1 MNGAGL
7 KYSDNLFLK
16 KVLDIITSNAIINIV
31 KGKEVI
37 TMEKLI
43 EAKYNLKV
51 VNYAMLQKNR
61 DKLDIEEPLLATR
74 IIAME
79 LGALLNR
86 FTFWDDVTELLKG
99 DKNLD
104 AMREMWEA
112 KVQEAKEQLYGE

>member
-1 MNGAGL
+1 
-7 KYSDNLFLK
+7 
-16 KVLDIITSNAIINIV
+16 
-31 KGKEVI
+31 
-37 TMEKLI
+37 MEKLI

-61 DKLDIEEPLLATR
+61 DKLDNEESLLLAARTV
-74 IIAME
+74 AME

-86 FTFWDDVTELLKG
+86 FTFWDDVMELLKG

>member
-1 MNGAGL
+1 M
-7 KYSDNLFLK
+7 
-16 KVLDIITSNAIINIV
+16 NIV

-37 TMEKLI
+37 TMKKLI

-51 VNYAMLQKNR
+51 VNYAILQRQR
-61 DKLDIEEPLLATR
+61 DKLDVENSLLATR
-74 IIAME
+74 TLAME
-79 LGALLNR
+79 LGGLLNR

>member
-1 MNGAGL
+1 
-7 KYSDNLFLK
+7 
-16 KVLDIITSNAIINIV
+16 
-31 KGKEVI
+31 
-37 TMEKLI
+37 MEKLI

-61 DKLDIEEPLLATR
+61 DKLDNEESLLLAARTV
-74 IIAME
+74 AME

-86 FTFWDDVTELLKG
+86 FTFWDDVTELLEG

>member
-1 MNGAGL
+1 
-7 KYSDNLFLK
+7 
-16 KVLDIITSNAIINIV
+16 
-31 KGKEVI
+31 
-37 TMEKLI
+37 MEKLI

-61 DKLDIEEPLLATR
+61 DKLDIEESLLAART
-74 IIAME
+74 IAME

-104 AMREMWEA
+104 AMREMWES

>member
-1 MNGAGL
+1 
-7 KYSDNLFLK
+7 
-16 KVLDIITSNAIINIV
+16 
-31 KGKEVI
+31 
-37 TMEKLI
+37 MEKLI

-61 DKLDIEEPLLATR
+61 DKLDNEESLLLAARTV
-74 IIAME
+74 AME

>member
-1 MNGAGL
+1 M
-7 KYSDNLFLK
+7 
-16 KVLDIITSNAIINIV
+16 NIV

-51 VNYAMLQKNR
+51 VNYAILQRQR
-61 DKLDIEEPLLATR
+61 DKLDVENSLLATR
-74 IIAME
+74 TLAME
-79 LGALLNR
+79 LGGLLNR
-86 FTFWDDVTELLKG
+86 FTFWDDVTELLKD

>member
-1 MNGAGL
+1 
-7 KYSDNLFLK
+7 
-16 KVLDIITSNAIINIV
+16 
-31 KGKEVI
+31 
-37 TMEKLI
+37 MEKLI

-51 VNYAMLQKNR
+51 VNYVMMQKNR
-61 DKLDIEEPLLATR
+61 DKLDIEESLLTTR
-74 IIAME
+74 TIAME

-104 AMREMWEA
+104 AMREMWVA

>member
-1 MNGAGL
+1 
-7 KYSDNLFLK
+7 
-16 KVLDIITSNAIINIV
+16 
-31 KGKEVI
+31 
-37 TMEKLI
+37 MEKLI

-61 DKLDIEEPLLATR
+61 DKLDIEESLLVART
-74 IIAME
+74 IAME

-104 AMREMWEA
+104 AMRELWEV

>member
-1 MNGAGL
+1 M
-7 KYSDNLFLK
+7 
-16 KVLDIITSNAIINIV
+16 NIV

-51 VNYAMLQKNR
+51 VNYAILQKNR
-61 DKLDIEEPLLATR
+61 DKLDVEEPLLTTR
-74 IIAME
+74 VIAME

-86 FTFWDDVTELLKG
+86 FTFWDDVTELLHG

-104 AMREMWEA
+104 AMQEMWAA

>member
-1 MNGAGL
+1 
-7 KYSDNLFLK
+7 
-16 KVLDIITSNAIINIV
+16 
-31 KGKEVI
+31 
-37 TMEKLI
+37 MEKLI

-61 DKLDIEEPLLATR
+61 DKLDNEESLLLAARTV
-74 IIAME
+74 AME

-104 AMREMWEA
+104 AMREMWAA

>member
-1 MNGAGL
+1 
-7 KYSDNLFLK
+7 
-16 KVLDIITSNAIINIV
+16 
-31 KGKEVI
+31 
-37 TMEKLI
+37 MEKLI

-51 VNYAMLQKNR
+51 VQYVMMWKNL
-61 DKLDIEEPLLATR
+61 DKLDIEESLLAAR
-74 IIAME
+74 MIAME

-104 AMREMWEA
+104 AMQEMWEA

>member
-1 MNGAGL
+1 
-7 KYSDNLFLK
+7 
-16 KVLDIITSNAIINIV
+16 
-31 KGKEVI
+31 
-37 TMEKLI
+37 MEKLI

-51 VNYAMLQKNR
+51 VNYVMMQKNR
-61 DKLDIEEPLLATR
+61 DKLDIEESLLTTR
-74 IIAME
+74 TIAME

-104 AMREMWEA
+104 AMREIWVV

>member
-1 MNGAGL
+1 
-7 KYSDNLFLK
+7 
-16 KVLDIITSNAIINIV
+16 
-31 KGKEVI
+31 
-37 TMEKLI
+37 MEKLI

-74 IIAME
+74 VIAME

-86 FTFWDDVTELLKG
+86 FTFWDDVTELLEG